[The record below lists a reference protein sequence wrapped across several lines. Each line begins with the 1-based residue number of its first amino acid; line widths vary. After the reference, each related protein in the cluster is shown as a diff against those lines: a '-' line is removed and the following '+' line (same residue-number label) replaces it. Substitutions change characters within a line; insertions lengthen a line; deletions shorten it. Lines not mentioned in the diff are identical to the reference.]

1 MAKTIGKFFVVG
13 AISTAVD
20 YIIYSVLVYLGV
32 AYYIAIVIGY
42 MTGLLVNFIL
52 ARKTVFTKGSRFEKI
67 HHEFL
72 AVFGVSI
79 LAVGL
84 NILIVW
90 FLAKFGIDY
99 YSGRAV
105 ALVVVFFFNYYAR
118 KGFIYVA

>member
-1 MAKTIGKFFVVG
+1 MIGKFFIVG

-20 YIIYSVLVYLGV
+20 FILYSILVYMGV
-32 AYYIAIVIGY
+32 AYYFAIVIGY
-42 MTGLLVNFIL
+42 MTGLVVNFYL
-52 ARKTVFTKGSRFEKI
+52 ARSKVFTKGSRFEKI

-72 AVFGVSI
+72 AVFIVSVM
-79 LAVGL
+79 AVGL

-90 FLAKFGIDY
+90 FLSRIGIDY

-105 ALVVVFFFNYYAR
+105 ALVIVFFFNYYAR

>member
-1 MAKTIGKFFVVG
+1 MIGKFFIVG
-13 AISTAVD
+13 AVSTAVD
-20 YIIYSVLVYLGV
+20 YVIYSGLVYFGTP
-32 AYYIAIVIGY
+32 YYIAIVIGY
-42 MTGLLVNFIL
+42 MVGLLVNFSL
-52 ARKTVFTKGSRFEKI
+52 ARKKVFTKGSRFEKI

-72 AVFGVSI
+72 AVFAVSV

-84 NILIVW
+84 NIFIVW
-90 FLAKFGIDY
+90 ALARFGINY

>member
-1 MAKTIGKFFVVG
+1 MIGKFFVVG

-20 YIIYSVLVYLGV
+20 YVIYSLLVFSGLHYAL
-32 AYYIAIVIGY
+32 AIVIGY
-42 MTGLLVNFIL
+42 MTGLVVNFFL
-52 ARKTVFTKGSRFEKI
+52 ARKTVFTKGSRFAKV

-72 AVFGVSI
+72 AVFMVSI
-79 LAVGL
+79 MAVGL

-90 FLAKFGIDY
+90 ALAKVGLDY

-105 ALVVVFFFNYYAR
+105 ALVIVFFFNYYAR

>member
-1 MAKTIGKFFVVG
+1 MGKFFIVG
-13 AISTAVD
+13 AVSTAVD
-20 YIIYSVLVYLGV
+20 YLLYSLLVFLGTP
-32 AYYIAIVIGY
+32 YYIAIVIGY
-42 MTGLLVNFIL
+42 MTGLVVNFFL
-52 ARKTVFTKGSRFEKI
+52 ARKSVFTKGSRFEKL

-72 AVFGVSI
+72 AVFSVSI
-79 LAVGL
+79 VAVAL

-105 ALVVVFFFNYYAR
+105 ALVIVFFFNYYAR

>member
-1 MAKTIGKFFVVG
+1 MIGKFFIVG
-13 AISTAVD
+13 AISTVVD
-20 YIIYSVLVYLGV
+20 FVIYSFLVYSGV

-42 MTGLLVNFIL
+42 MVGLVVNFYL
-52 ARKTVFTKGSRFEKI
+52 ARSKVFTKSRFEKI

-72 AVFGVSI
+72 AVFAVSI
-79 LAVGL
+79 AAVGL

-90 FLAKFGIDY
+90 LLSKIEVDY

>member
-1 MAKTIGKFFVVG
+1 LIQKFFVVG

-20 YIIYSVLVYLGV
+20 YILYSILVYFGI

-42 MTGLLVNFIL
+42 MTGLLVNFYL
-52 ARKTVFTKGSRFEKI
+52 ARTKVFTKGSRFEKL

-72 AVFGVSI
+72 AVFAVSVV
-79 LAVGL
+79 AVGL

-90 FLAKFGIDY
+90 ALAKFGFDY

-105 ALVVVFFFNYYAR
+105 ALVIVFFFNYYAR

>member
-1 MAKTIGKFFVVG
+1 MIGKFFIVG

-20 YIIYSVLVYLGV
+20 FLLYSLLIYLGI
-32 AYYIAIVIGY
+32 AYYVAIVIGY
-42 MTGLLVNFIL
+42 MTGLLVNFYL
-52 ARKTVFTKGSRFEKI
+52 ARSKVFTKGSRFSKI

-72 AVFGVSI
+72 AVFAVSVM
-79 LAVGL
+79 AVGL

-90 FLAKFGIDY
+90 ALAQMGIDY

-105 ALVVVFFFNYYAR
+105 ALVIVFFFNYYAR